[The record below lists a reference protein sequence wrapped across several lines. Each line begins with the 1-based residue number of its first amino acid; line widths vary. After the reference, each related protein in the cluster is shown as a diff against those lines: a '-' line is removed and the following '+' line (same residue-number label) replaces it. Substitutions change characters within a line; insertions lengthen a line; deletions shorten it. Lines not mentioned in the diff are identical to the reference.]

1 MLLESRSVMETWM
14 KRWLHPYH
22 LPAIQL
28 KRQQRNRVPE
38 TVDGV
43 YVGSAMC
50 CYSDKGQIDSPL
62 KANNS
67 LRKCTVKHGF
77 LVKKNPKHLMHF

>member
-1 MLLESRSVMETWM
+1 MLLQSSPVMETWM

-28 KRQQRNRVPE
+28 ERQQPNHVPE

-50 CYSDKGQIDSPL
+50 CYSDKGETDSPL

-67 LRKCTVKHGF
+67 LRKCTVKHVY
-77 LVKKNPKHLMHF
+77 LVLKKNKTFDAF

>member
-1 MLLESRSVMETWM
+1 MLLQSSSVMETWM
-14 KRWLHPYH
+14 KRWLLPYH

-28 KRQQRNRVPE
+28 KLQQPNHVPE

-43 YVGSAMC
+43 YVGSPMC
-50 CYSDKGQIDSPL
+50 GYSDKGQIDSPL

-67 LRKCTVKHGF
+67 LRKCTVKHAF
-77 LVKKNPKHLMHF
+77 LVKKYKNTFGAF

>member
-1 MLLESRSVMETWM
+1 MLQSSSVMETWM

-28 KRQQRNRVPE
+28 KRQQPNHAPE

-67 LRKCTVKHGF
+67 LGKCTVKHDFF
-77 LVKKNPKHLMHF
+77 LVKKKNTFDGF